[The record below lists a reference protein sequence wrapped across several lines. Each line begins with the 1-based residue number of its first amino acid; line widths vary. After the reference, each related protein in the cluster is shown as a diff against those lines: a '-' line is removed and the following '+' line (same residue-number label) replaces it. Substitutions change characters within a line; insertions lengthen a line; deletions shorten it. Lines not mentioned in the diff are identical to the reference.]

1 METFFTDPSNQDI
14 YSRDASASSTP
25 GEASSLED
33 EAAKR
38 EAERLRDLERYAIL
52 DTVPEAAYEDIVLLA
67 AHICE
72 VPIAMISFIDRDR
85 QWIKAAFGFD
95 LSQTSRE
102 YGFCPQSVLNPTEI
116 SVVPDTLQDARFVD
130 NPFVRDAPYVRFYA
144 NAPLIT
150 PAGHVLGTVCVF
162 DLKPRQLS
170 ATQQQALGALARQV
184 MAQLELRFNARRLE
198 ETQQQFRT
206 FTDNTPMLTFIKDEN
221 GYYEYVNKP
230 FLRRFNFSEEDVV
243 GKIDSQLWDSALVER
258 IRTFER
264 QVLESGDTCETLEV
278 TKSLDGSD
286 VFWRVYKFP
295 LFWQGHRAIG
305 GIAVDI
311 SESKRYERELE
322 AVRAQ
327 LEATNATLRELS
339 TTDELTNTH
348 NRRSF
353 IERLRIE
360 WERATRLGAPLSLLM
375 VDADHFKAYNDSFGH
390 LAGDAVLQ
398 QLASLLCET
407 ARSIDVVAR
416 YGGEEFA
423 VILPDADSEGAYK
436 FAERFRVAIE
446 SANWPRRNLTVS
458 VGVATRTP
466 QTEDAGFLLDR
477 ADNAL
482 YRAKRNG
489 RNRVEIAT

>member
-1 METFFTDPSNQDI
+1 MDTFFTDLINQELHSPD
-14 YSRDASASSTP
+14 SGASSSQSEVP
-25 GEASSLED
+25 SLED
-33 EAAKR
+33 EAAKK
-38 EAERLRDLERYAIL
+38 EAARLRDLERYEIL

-67 AHICE
+67 AHICQ

-95 LSQTSRE
+95 LTQTSRD
-102 YGFCPQSVLNPTEI
+102 YSLCPRSIANPSEI
-116 SVVPDTLQDARFVD
+116 LVVPDTLQDERFAD
-130 NPFVRDAPYVRFYA
+130 NPFVIGAPYVRFYA
-144 NAPLIT
+144 NAPLVT
-150 PAGHVLGTVCVF
+150 PDGHVLGTVCVF
-162 DLKPRQLS
+162 DLQPRQLDE
-170 ATQQQALGALARQV
+170 TQSKALSALARQV

-198 ETQQQFRT
+198 ESQQQFRT
-206 FTDNTPMLTFIKDEN
+206 FTDNTPMLTFIKGED
-221 GYYEYVNKP
+221 GRYEYVNKP
-230 FLRRFNFSEEDVV
+230 FLRRFNFSAEEVI
-243 GKIDSQLWDSALVER
+243 GKADSQLWEPDVVER
-258 IRTFER
+258 IRAFER
-264 QVLESGDTCETLEV
+264 QVLARGITCETMEMS
-278 TKSLDGSD
+278 KALDGSD

-327 LEATNATLRELS
+327 LEASNATLRELS

-360 WERATRLGAPLSLLM
+360 WERATRLDAPLSLLM
-375 VDADHFKAYNDSFGH
+375 IDVDHFKAYNDSFGH

-398 QLASLLCET
+398 QLAQLLCET

-416 YGGEEFA
+416 YGGEEFS
-423 VILPDADSEGAYK
+423 VILPDADHEGAHT

-458 VGVATRTP
+458 IGVSTRTP
-466 QTEDAGFLLDR
+466 KTKDAGFLLDR

-489 RNRVEIAT
+489 RNRVEVA